1 MKTTSRG
8 GCFHFRLTLEL
19 AQLYTR
25 LVIVSSLTNKQRI
38 FIDEYLKCW
47 NATEAARRAGY
58 AGDSNTLAVVG
69 YENLRKPNI
78 ADRISKRL
86 QETTMSADEALTRL
100 SEMARGEWGKY
111 VTEQGDLD
119 IIQLV
124 QDGKGYLVKKVKE
137 TKDGKEFEFYDAQRA
152 LVDIARAHGVFVERH
167 DVTSG
172 GDKII
177 FQIGNSIDLDKDI

>member
-1 MKTTSRG
+1 M
-8 GCFHFRLTLEL
+8 
-19 AQLYTR
+19 
-25 LVIVSSLTNKQRI
+25 VSKKQRVWLE
-38 FIDEYLKCW
+38 EYLVCF

-58 AGDSNTLAVVG
+58 AHPNKRGP
-69 YENLRKPNI
+69 ENLIRFDNEIK
-78 ADRISKRL
+78 ARL
-86 QETTMSADEALTRL
+86 SELVMGADEALARL

-111 VTEQGDLD
+111 VKEDGALD
-119 IIQLV
+119 ITLLV

-137 TKDGKEFEFYDAQRA
+137 TKDGREFEFYDAQRA